1 METKYNLNNTF
12 TSSDFNELALRV
24 LMYLKDEKKLVAQK
38 FNQGEN
44 IWIIQAKTQEE
55 WKKYVALDKATN
67 IKLEYNDNTLSV
79 EIGSGKWLTKSAG
92 AAIGWFVLWPAFF
105 VAAAGSYQQMH
116 LHNEVNE
123 FIANC
128 INEINM
134 AVNIICP
141 SCGNQISSAATFC
154 EKCGQKL

>member
-1 METKYNLNNTF
+1 M
-12 TSSDFNELALRV
+12 
-24 LMYLKDEKKLVAQK
+24 
-38 FNQGEN
+38 
-44 IWIIQAKTQEE
+44 
-55 WKKYVALDKATN
+55 
-67 IKLEYNDNTLSV
+67 
-79 EIGSGKWLTKSAG
+79 EIGSGKWLTKAAG

>member
-79 EIGSGKWLTKSAG
+79 EIGSGKWLTKAAG